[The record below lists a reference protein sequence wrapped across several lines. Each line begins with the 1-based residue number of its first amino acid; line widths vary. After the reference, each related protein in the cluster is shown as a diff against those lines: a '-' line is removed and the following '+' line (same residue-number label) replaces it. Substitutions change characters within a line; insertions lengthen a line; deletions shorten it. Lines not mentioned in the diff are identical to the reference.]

1 LGTFIEG
8 LLMSE
13 DLLKLFST
21 EVMQN
26 GPESTLPCNLSDQ
39 WLEVLSAQLEDFFEN
54 DLDECLSLP
63 MMAVLHILFAKN
75 KGEAISETHDRLFD
89 HLCNYRIEL
98 GLEEI
103 RRKTD
108 VSVEPASLEA
118 ILTNR
123 TVTFE

>member
-1 LGTFIEG
+1 
-8 LLMSE
+8 MSE
-13 DLLKLFST
+13 DLLKSFSK

-39 WLEVLSAQLEDFFEN
+39 WLEILSAQMEDFFEN
-54 DLDECLSLP
+54 DSDGCLSLP
-63 MMAVLHILFAKN
+63 MMAVLHILLAKN
-75 KGEAISETHDRLFD
+75 KGEAISETYDRLFD

-108 VSVEPASLEA
+108 MSVEPASLES

-123 TVTFE
+123 QVTFE

>member
-1 LGTFIEG
+1 MT
-8 LLMSE
+8 E
-13 DLLKLFST
+13 DLLKSFSK

-54 DLDECLSLP
+54 DSDECLSLP
-63 MMAVLHILFAKN
+63 MMAVLHILFAKS
-75 KGEAISETHDRLFD
+75 KGEAISETHNRLFD

-108 VSVEPASLEA
+108 VSIEPASLES

-123 TVTFE
+123 RVTFE

>member
-1 LGTFIEG
+1 
-8 LLMSE
+8 MSE
-13 DLLKLFST
+13 DLLKSFSK

-39 WLEVLSAQLEDFFEN
+39 WLEVLSAQMEDFFEN
-54 DLDECLSLP
+54 DSDECLSLP
-63 MMAVLHILFAKN
+63 LMAVLHILFAKN
-75 KGEAISETHDRLFD
+75 EGAAISETHDRLFD

-123 TVTFE
+123 TVTFER

>member
-1 LGTFIEG
+1 MT
-8 LLMSE
+8 E
-13 DLLKLFST
+13 DLLKSFSK

-54 DLDECLSLP
+54 DSDECLSLP
-63 MMAVLHILFAKN
+63 MMAVLHILFAKS
-75 KGEAISETHDRLFD
+75 KGEAISESQDRLFD

-108 VSVEPASLEA
+108 VSVEPASLES

-123 TVTFE
+123 RVAFE